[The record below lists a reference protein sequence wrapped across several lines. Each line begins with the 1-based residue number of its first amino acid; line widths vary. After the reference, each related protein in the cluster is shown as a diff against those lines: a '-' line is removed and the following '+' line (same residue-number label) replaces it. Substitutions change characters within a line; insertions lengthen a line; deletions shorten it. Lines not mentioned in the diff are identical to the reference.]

1 MGDVLFSI
9 YFDFETTRG
18 NAVFF
23 DSKIFVASYCMIVS
37 FNRRLGFPKIII
49 YRSFDQTENEIFSV
63 NHFSDE
69 HEPFMDRATLSQFR
83 DAARDV
89 ISRKKYMSLA
99 EMFNTELKFTIG
111 TLKSWFDKVIKM
123 RFRDLSYAEKI

>member
-23 DSKIFVASYCMIVS
+23 DSKIFVVSYCMIVS
-37 FNRRLGFPKIII
+37 FNRRLDFPKTII
-49 YRSFDQTENEIFSV
+49 YRSFDQTEDEIFSV

-69 HEPFMDRATLSQFR
+69 QEPFMD
-83 DAARDV
+83 
-89 ISRKKYMSLA
+89 
-99 EMFNTELKFTIG
+99 
-111 TLKSWFDKVIKM
+111 
-123 RFRDLSYAEKI
+123 